1 MLGKSPPIFL
11 KKKPKTNTKLAIKC
25 MQIKWLASSFD
36 NVRII
41 DKGINNL
48 LINNDKM
55 INNGQTN

>member
-1 MLGKSPPIFL
+1 
-11 KKKPKTNTKLAIKC
+11 

>member
-1 MLGKSPPIFL
+1 
-11 KKKPKTNTKLAIKC
+11 
-25 MQIKWLASSFD
+25 MQIKWLASSFY